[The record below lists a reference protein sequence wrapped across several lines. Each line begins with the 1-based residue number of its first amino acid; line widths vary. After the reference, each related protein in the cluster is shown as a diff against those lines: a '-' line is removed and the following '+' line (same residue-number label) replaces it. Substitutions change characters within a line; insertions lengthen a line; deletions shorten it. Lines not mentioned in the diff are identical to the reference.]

1 MEEKIRQPKS
11 FQDRIIQTFLSEEN
25 SEYLYNLL
33 YYNLIKMNFSPNDSK
48 RVLNTFIPDIIA
60 FSSSRDGIYSILNSD
75 ELAVRASLQYGLN
88 VWDEVKRLNIIF
100 YQNKMNNYINNV
112 YSPMPQRPQP
122 QMPMPQQ
129 SHLQR
134 PMPQQSHLQNK
145 QHFQNKPQSQNLQ
158 PIPRQNQQTYN
169 AYDKLLDH
177 VPIDGAVEDNDDYAM
192 KMFISDS
199 LQPEGYEYLNNM
211 GPKYELLEN
220 QHTWG
225 NKKGVAMDKDG
236 VVIDKNGV
244 AKNKYDMG
252 GNNSTIGTEDDDID
266 FDVTLAMAL
275 TAPVN
280 PNAQFRTAEDAIMEV
295 MGENYVST
303 ETALKNTNKSNI
315 IGSENNDFMRYKEIP
330 FWQHLSREGVDTD
343 IGETLGF
350 GLIETDNHV
359 RGWDMSTLREKNN
372 KRYPRYYGAMQNN

>member
-48 RVLNTFIPDIIA
+48 RVLNSFIPDIIA

-112 YSPMPQRPQP
+112 YSTKPHSQNQQRSQP
-122 QMPMPQQ
+122 QN
-129 SHLQR
+129 R
-134 PMPQQSHLQNK
+134 
-145 QHFQNKPQSQNLQ
+145 QHFQNSQRSHLQ
-158 PIPRQNQQTYN
+158 HQQAQNQQTQNQQPYST
-169 AYDKLLDH
+169 YDKLLDH
-177 VPIDGAVEDNDDYAM
+177 VPIDGAVEDNEDYAM

-220 QHTWG
+220 QHMWG
-225 NKKGVAMDKDG
+225 NKKGVAM
-236 VVIDKNGV
+236 DKNGV

-266 FDVTLAMAL
+266 FDTKLAMAL

-315 IGSENNDFMRYKEIP
+315 IGSENDAFMRYKEIP

-343 IGETLGF
+343 IDETLGF
-350 GLIETDNHV
+350 GLIETGNHV
-359 RGWDMSTLREKNN
+359 RGWNMSTLKEKNN
-372 KRYPRYYGAMQNN
+372 KRYPRYYGAIQNN

>member
-48 RVLNTFIPDIIA
+48 RVLNSFIPDIIA

-88 VWDEVKRLNIIF
+88 IWDEVKRLNIIF

-112 YSPMPQRPQP
+112 YSPRSSQSRQQP
-122 QMPMPQQ
+122 QTRQ
-129 SHLQR
+129 S
-134 PMPQQSHLQNK
+134 
-145 QHFQNKPQSQNLQ
+145 QSQNRQ
-158 PIPRQNQQTYN
+158 PQPYST
-169 AYDKLLDH
+169 YDKLLDH
-177 VPIDGAVEDNDDYAM
+177 VPIDGTVEDNEDYAM

-220 QHTWG
+220 QHNWG
-225 NKKGVAMDKDG
+225 NK
-236 VVIDKNGV
+236 NGTT
-244 AKNKYDMG
+244 KNKYDMG
-252 GNNSTIGTEDDDID
+252 GNASTIGTEDDDID
-266 FDVTLAMAL
+266 FDTKLAMAL

-315 IGSENNDFMRYKEIP
+315 IGSENDAFMRYKEIP

-350 GLIETDNHV
+350 GMIETGNHV
-359 RGWDMSTLREKNN
+359 RGWDMSTLKEKNN
-372 KRYPRYYGAMQNN
+372 KRYPRYYGAMKHK

>member
-112 YSPMPQRPQP
+112 YSPKPQN
-122 QMPMPQQ
+122 QQ
-129 SHLQR
+129 LQSR
-134 PMPQQSHLQNK
+134 QLNSRQS
-145 QHFQNKPQSQNLQ
+145 HFQNPSQSQQ
-158 PIPRQNQQTYN
+158 PPQPNKQPYN

-177 VPIDGAVEDNDDYAM
+177 IPIDGAVEDNEDYAM
-192 KMFISDS
+192 KMFVSDS

-220 QHTWG
+220 QHKWG
-225 NKKGVAMDKDG
+225 NKNGVMMN
-236 VVIDKNGV
+236 KNGV
-244 AKNKYDMG
+244 TKNKYDMG
-252 GNNSTIGTEDDDID
+252 GNNSTIGNEDDDID

-303 ETALKNTNKSNI
+303 ETALKNTNNKSNI
-315 IGSENNDFMRYKEIP
+315 IGSENQDFMRYKEIP
-330 FWQHLSREGVDTD
+330 FWQNLSREGVDTD
-343 IGETLGF
+343 IDETLGF
-350 GLIETDNHV
+350 GMIETGNHV

-372 KRYPRYYGAMQNN
+372 KRYPRYYGAMHTF

>member
-1 MEEKIRQPKS
+1 MEKIRQPKS

-33 YYNLIKMNFSPNDSK
+33 YYNLIKMNFSPNTA
-48 RVLNTFIPDIIA
+48 RGILNAFIPDMIA

-75 ELAVRASLQYGLN
+75 ELAVRTSLQYGLN

-112 YSPMPQRPQP
+112 YSPK
-122 QMPMPQQ
+122 PQQ
-129 SHLQR
+129 L
-134 PMPQQSHLQNK
+134 
-145 QHFQNKPQSQNLQ
+145 KPPLPS
-158 PIPRQNQQTYN
+158 YN
-169 AYDKLLDH
+169 KLLEH

-199 LQPEGYEYLNNM
+199 LQPEGYEYLNDM

-220 QHTWG
+220 QHKWG
-225 NKKGVAMDKDG
+225 NK
-236 VVIDKNGV
+236 NGT
-244 AKNKYDMG
+244 NRDKYDMG
-252 GNNSTIGTEDDDID
+252 GNNSTIGNEDDSID

-295 MGENYVST
+295 MGENYVSS
-303 ETALKNTNKSNI
+303 ETAIKSKNANKSNI
-315 IGSENNDFMRYKEIP
+315 IGSENEAFMRYKEIP

-350 GLIETDNHV
+350 GMIETGNHV
-359 RGWDMSTLREKNN
+359 RGWDMSELREKNS
-372 KRYPRYYGAMQNN
+372 KRYPRYY

>member
-1 MEEKIRQPKS
+1 MQEKIRQPKS

-112 YSPMPQRPQP
+112 YSPKAPMSPRP
-122 QMPMPQQ
+122 
-129 SHLQR
+129 HF
-134 PMPQQSHLQNK
+134 QNR

-220 QHTWG
+220 QHKWG
-225 NKKGVAMDKDG
+225 NKKGVAMNKDG

-266 FDVTLAMAL
+266 FDTKLAMAL

-315 IGSENNDFMRYKEIP
+315 IGSENDAFMRYKEIP
-330 FWQHLSREGVDTD
+330 FWQNLSREGVDTD
-343 IGETLGF
+343 IDETLGF
-350 GLIETDNHV
+350 GMIETGNHV
-359 RGWDMSTLREKNN
+359 RGWDMSTLKEKNN
-372 KRYPRYYGAMQNN
+372 KRYPRYYGAMHNN